1 MSLPRYDR
9 TAAPGLRNSPGPAL
23 CPRRSAVKRLIG
35 FVIFL
40 AVAAFPISSFSQD
53 QVSGSFVVKGKT
65 TTFNYVYAYW
75 NARFMDPAVQDLYVL
90 LTDVPVTK
98 EHLPTNDERVSKMAE
113 LVRGD
118 KIHALELHFD
128 VPGKTLYDASQGA
141 VFHKGI
147 SEGRQGASG
156 MLHFQPASFDGKTI
170 DGKMWTDKDEEGRGW
185 TAQASFKVKVPPK
198 K

>member
-1 MSLPRYDR
+1 M
-9 TAAPGLRNSPGPAL
+9 
-23 CPRRSAVKRLIG
+23 KRLIG
-35 FVIFL
+35 SLMFFAVI
-40 AVAAFPISSFSQD
+40 AFPVSSFSQD
-53 QVSGSFVVKGKT
+53 QASGSFVVKGKT
-65 TTFNYVYAYW
+65 TPFKYAYAYW

-90 LTDVPVTK
+90 LTDVPVTEK
-98 EHLPTNDERVSKMAE
+98 HLPLDDERVSKMAE

-170 DGKMWTDKDEEGRGW
+170 DGKMWTDKDGAGLGW

-198 K
+198 P

>member
-1 MSLPRYDR
+1 M
-9 TAAPGLRNSPGPAL
+9 
-23 CPRRSAVKRLIG
+23 KRLIG
-35 FVIFL
+35 SLILLV
-40 AVAAFPISSFSQD
+40 VAAFPISSLAQD
-53 QVSGSFVVKGKT
+53 QASGSFVVKGKPT
-65 TTFNYVYAYW
+65 PFKYVYAYW

-90 LTDVPVTK
+90 LTDVPVTEK
-98 EHLPTNDERVSKMAE
+98 HLPNDDERVSKMAE

-128 VPGKTLYDASQGA
+128 IPGKTLYDASQGA
-141 VFHKGI
+141 VFHNGI
-147 SEGRQGASG
+147 SAGRQGATG

-170 DGKMWTDKDEEGRGW
+170 DGKMWTDKDETALGW